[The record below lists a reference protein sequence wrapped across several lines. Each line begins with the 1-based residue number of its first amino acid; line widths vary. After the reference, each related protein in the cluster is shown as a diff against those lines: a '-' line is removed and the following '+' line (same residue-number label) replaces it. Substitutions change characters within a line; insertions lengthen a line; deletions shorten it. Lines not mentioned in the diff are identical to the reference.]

1 MTPPDPETAPRT
13 LRLRSLLL
21 QALLVGALLALIVI
35 TVAGIVPGSS
45 RRLQEA
51 SLGWMA
57 VGALFELMAIA
68 AYAVLFHGVFSY
80 GAYRVEPVRSAQ
92 IATGELAG
100 YVASPTGAGGPAIR
114 FWALLRGGM
123 PFQEVTKRSVEHAAI
138 FQIPYIVAAVL
149 LGAGAVLGVGI
160 GHARTVVAL
169 APVGLVVVTIAAVF
183 GATRLAQRPSRS
195 PDGWRRLGRE
205 ALQAIPLGV
214 RALPE
219 RLRHPLLLLSA
230 AAYWVCDCLV
240 LVFAIHAVNG
250 SAQLGVIA
258 LAYML
263 GQLGNA
269 LPLPGGVGG
278 VEPLMLG
285 VLTSSGVSLGAGAA
299 AVVLYRLVSLGLQA
313 VLGGIAL
320 GTLLPSLQRTDG
332 AAGESAGAA
341 NAST

>member
-1 MTPPDPETAPRT
+1 LTQPDPETAPRA
-13 LRLRSLLL
+13 LRLRSLAL
-21 QALLVGALLALIVI
+21 QALLVAALLALIVI

-45 RRLQEA
+45 KRLEEA

-57 VGALFELMAIA
+57 VGVLLELMAIA

-92 IATGELAG
+92 IATSELAG
-100 YVASPTGAGGPAIR
+100 YVATPTGAGGPAIR

-123 PFQEVTKRSVEHAAI
+123 PFRDVTKRSVEHAVI

-149 LGAGAVLGVGI
+149 LGTGALVGVGV

-169 APVGLVVVTIAAVF
+169 APIGIVIVTIAAVF
-183 GATRLAQRPSRS
+183 GATRLAQRSS
-195 PDGWRRLGRE
+195 GASDGWRRLGRE
-205 ALQAIPLGV
+205 ALQAIPQGL
-214 RALPE
+214 RALPG
-219 RLRHPLLLLSA
+219 RLRNPLLLPSA
-230 AAYWVCDCLV
+230 AAYWAFDCLV
-240 LVFAIHAVNG
+240 LVVAIHAVNG

-285 VLTSSGVSLGAGAA
+285 VLTSSGVGLGAGAA

-313 VLGGIAL
+313 ILGGIAL
-320 GTLLPSLQRTDG
+320 GTLLPSLQRTG
-332 AAGESAGAA
+332 SEPAPSAVAA
-341 NAST
+341 NAIT